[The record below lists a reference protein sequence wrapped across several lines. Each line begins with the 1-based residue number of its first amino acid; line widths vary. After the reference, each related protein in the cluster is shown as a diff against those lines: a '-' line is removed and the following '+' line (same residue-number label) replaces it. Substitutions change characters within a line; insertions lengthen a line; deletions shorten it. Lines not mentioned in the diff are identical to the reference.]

1 MLQGLMMEAPL
12 SIHSLI
18 EYAAK
23 YHGKTEIVS
32 RSVEGPI
39 HRYTYRD
46 AYARVGKLAGALGR
60 LGVKPGDRV
69 ATLAWNG
76 YRHLELYYAISG
88 MGAVCHTIN
97 PRLFRD
103 QITYIVNHA
112 DDQLIF
118 LDATFVPLLEP
129 LQETLPGVKGY
140 VVMTDRE
147 HMPETSLKGAV
158 SYEELIEGE
167 SDAFPWPEL
176 DERAAASLCYT
187 SGTTGNPRGA
197 LFTHRSTVLHSFAI
211 ALPEVFDLSTRSI
224 MMPAV
229 PMFHVNAWGLPYA
242 CPMTGAKLVLPGP
255 RYDGEAVHEL
265 MEAEAVNSC
274 AGVPTIWGMLLQH
287 LRESGKVLS
296 HKPSVVIGGAAPPL
310 SMIKGF
316 EEEYGCVVHHAW
328 GMTEMSPVG
337 TCGKLPP
344 SMDDLSKEDRY
355 AVKTKQGRGL
365 YGVEMKIVDDDGN
378 ALPHDGKAFGELLV
392 RGPWIISA
400 YFEDEEASATA
411 FDDDGWFRTGDVSTI
426 DENGFMQ
433 IVDRSKDV
441 IKSGGEWISSITL
454 ENTAMGHASV
464 TEAAVIGVH
473 HPKWDERPLLVVVA
487 AGNEPPTHG
496 DLIEYLSDL
505 VPKWWLPDDLVVV
518 EELPHTATGKVS
530 KKQLRE
536 RLGGYRLPTA

>member
-1 MLQGLMMEAPL
+1 MLHGLMMDAPL

-18 EYAAK
+18 EHAAK
-23 YHGKTEIVS
+23 FHGKTEIVS

-39 HRYTYRD
+39 HRYTYED
-46 AYARVGKLAGALGR
+46 SHARVGKLANALRR
-60 LGVKPGDRV
+60 LGVAPGDRI

-76 YRHLELYYAISG
+76 YRHFELYYAISG

-97 PRLFRD
+97 PRLFHD
-103 QITYIVNHA
+103 QIAYIVNHA
-112 DDQLIF
+112 GDRLIF
-118 LDATFVPLLEP
+118 LDLTFVALLEP
-129 LQETLPGVKGY
+129 LQDELPGVEGY

-147 HMPETSLKGAV
+147 HMPETNLKGAI

-167 SDAFPWPEL
+167 SDQFAWPDL

-211 ALPEVFDLSTRSI
+211 ALPEIFSLSTRSV

-265 MEAEAVNSC
+265 METEAVNTC
-274 AGVPTIWGMLLQH
+274 AGVPTVWGMLLEY
-287 LRESGKVLS
+287 LRKSGKALS

-316 EEEYGCVVHHAW
+316 EEEYGCNVYHAW

-344 SMDDLSKEDRY
+344 SMDDLSKDERY
-355 AVKTKQGRGL
+355 AVKIKQGRAI
-365 YGVEMKIVDDDGN
+365 YGVEMKIVDGDGN

-392 RGPWIISA
+392 RGPWVISA
-400 YFEDEEASATA
+400 YFEDEESTAAA
-411 FDDDGWFRTGDVSTI
+411 FDGGWFHTGDVSTI
-426 DENGFMQ
+426 DEDGFMQ

-441 IKSGGEWISSITL
+441 IKSGGEWISSITI
-454 ENTAMGHASV
+454 ENTAMGHPGV
-464 TEAAVIGVH
+464 TEAAVIGIH
-473 HPKWDERPLLVVVA
+473 HPKWDERPLLVVVP
-487 AGNEPPTHG
+487 AGDQPPAPA
-496 DLIEYLSDL
+496 DLIEYLSAS
-505 VPKWWLPDDLVVV
+505 VPKWWLPDDVVFV

-536 RLGGYRLPTA
+536 RLESHRLPTA

>member
-1 MLQGLMMEAPL
+1 MLHGLMMDAPL

-18 EYAAK
+18 EHAAK
-23 YHGKTEIVS
+23 FHGKTEIVS

-39 HRYTYRD
+39 HRYTYED
-46 AYARVGKLAGALGR
+46 SYARVGKLANALRR
-60 LGVKPGDRV
+60 LGVASGDRI

-76 YRHLELYYAISG
+76 YRHFELYYAISG

-97 PRLFRD
+97 PRLFHD
-103 QITYIVNHA
+103 QIAYIVNHA
-112 DDQLIF
+112 SDRIIF
-118 LDATFVPLLEP
+118 LDLTFVALLEP
-129 LQETLPGVKGY
+129 LQDELTGVEGY
-140 VVMTDRE
+140 VVMTDRG
-147 HMPETSLKGAV
+147 HMPETDLKGAI

-167 SDAFPWPEL
+167 SDQFAWPDL

-197 LFTHRSTVLHSFAI
+197 LFTHHSTVLHSFAI
-211 ALPEVFDLSTRSI
+211 ALPEIFSLSTRSV

-265 MEAEAVNSC
+265 METEAVNTC
-274 AGVPTIWGMLLQH
+274 AGVPTIWGMLLEF
-287 LRESGKVLS
+287 LRKSGKALS

-316 EEEYGCVVHHAW
+316 EEEYGCNVYHAW

-344 SMDDLSKEDRY
+344 SMDDLSKDERY
-355 AVKTKQGRGL
+355 AVKIKQGRAI
-365 YGVEMKIVDDDGN
+365 YGVEMKIVDGDGN
-378 ALPHDGKAFGELLV
+378 TLPHDGKAFGELLV
-392 RGPWIISA
+392 RGPWVISA
-400 YFEDEEASATA
+400 YFEDEESTAAA
-411 FDDDGWFRTGDVSTI
+411 FDGGWFRTGDVSTI
-426 DENGFMQ
+426 DEDGFMQ

-454 ENTAMGHASV
+454 ENTAMGHPGVS
-464 TEAAVIGVH
+464 EAAVIGIH
-473 HPKWDERPLLVVVA
+473 HPKWDERPLLVVVP
-487 AGNEPPTHG
+487 AGDQPPAPA
-496 DLIEYLSDL
+496 DLIEYLGAS
-505 VPKWWLPDDLVVV
+505 VPKWWLPDDVVFV

-536 RLGGYRLPTA
+536 RLEGHRLPTA